1 MPIIYID
8 RVVKEGSND
17 RHPSLVVDETNPCY
31 QMVREA
37 IDGKSVFH
45 WNKNQAYQMYKY
57 YVDGYHNTD
66 LVDEFGETVGRYDFE
81 PIIKK
86 SHYLIAEGKKMVPSL
101 ETIEELWAAVEMEK
115 KILASNGT
123 DDENS

>member
-17 RHPSLVVDETNPCY
+17 RHPSLVVDEMHPCY
-31 QMVREA
+31 RMVREA

-57 YVDGYHNTD
+57 YVDGYHNID